1 MPTLDINVYSGYVNY
16 GSSFVLSGI
25 FSDGYYLSGLYINNV
40 AYTGCNF
47 AGSIS
52 TCNFSKTYILASGY
66 HTFDLTGFDVSDN
79 TVTTGITIFV
89 DLYDRIPDSISFT
102 TQTNVDRS
110 TVTTSNTV
118 TISGIEVPVD
128 ITVSGG

>member
-1 MPTLDINVYSGYVNY
+1 MTY
-16 GSSFVLSGI
+16 FLS
-25 FSDGYYLSGLYINNV
+25 
-40 AYTGCNF
+40 
-47 AGSIS
+47 
-52 TCNFSKTYILASGY
+52 SGY

-79 TVTTGITIFV
+79 TVTTGITILI
-89 DLYDRIPDSISFT
+89 DLYDRTPDSVSFT

-110 TVTTSNTV
+110 TVTLSNIV